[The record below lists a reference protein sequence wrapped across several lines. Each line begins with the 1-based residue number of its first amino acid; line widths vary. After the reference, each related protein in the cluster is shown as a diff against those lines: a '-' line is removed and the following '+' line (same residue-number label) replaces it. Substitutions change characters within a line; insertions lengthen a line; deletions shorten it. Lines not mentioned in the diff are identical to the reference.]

1 MLKLVVK
8 GEHLPSF
15 SENFLRHR
23 FLSSL
28 KSAFDQLF
36 GPSSQKRYKNED
48 RYSKR
53 HSHLSRHEMKGM
65 PMTGNIKSCFV
76 NANIIINSIVNSF
89 EF

>member
-15 SENFLRHR
+15 SEDFLRHR

-36 GPSSQKRYKNED
+36 GPSSQNRYKNED
-48 RYSKR
+48 RNSKR
-53 HSHLSRHEMKGM
+53 HSYLFRHVMKGM
-65 PMTGNIKSCFV
+65 SMTGNIKSCFV
-76 NANIIINSIVNSF
+76 NANIIINSIVHSF

>member
-48 RYSKR
+48 HYSKR

-65 PMTGNIKSCFV
+65 SMTGNIKSCFV
-76 NANIIINSIVNSF
+76 NANIIINSIVHSL

>member
-1 MLKLVVK
+1 MHLKQKKRKHFSFNERPSNKLKFVVK

-15 SENFLRHR
+15 SENFFRHR

-53 HSHLSRHEMKGM
+53 HSHLSRHVMRV
-65 PMTGNIKSCFV
+65 CL
-76 NANIIINSIVNSF
+76 
-89 EF
+89 

>member
-1 MLKLVVK
+1 MA
-8 GEHLPSF
+8 SF

-53 HSHLSRHEMKGM
+53 HSHLSRHVMKGM
-65 PMTGNIKSCFV
+65 SMTGSIKYCFV
-76 NANIIINSIVNSF
+76 NANIIINSLGTGNLQLVTF
-89 EF
+89 